1 MRKYF
6 LHESKEKKFKGT
18 DARML
23 ASILVDLNY
32 NVGRWQAMKHSEC
45 ETWRSIYNELRDIDK
60 EVADRS
66 HIFVSV

>member
-1 MRKYF
+1 MGKYF

-32 NVGRWQAMKHSEC
+32 DVGRWQAMKHSEC
-45 ETWRSIYNELRDIDK
+45 QTWRSIYNEL
-60 EVADRS
+60 
-66 HIFVSV
+66 